1 MGAEAEVIAEV
12 VKLLIM
18 LAFQQ
23 AQTAG
28 LSAEEFEK
36 VYLRERLKFL
46 ESDPKKIPEV

>member
-1 MGAEAEVIAEV
+1 MGAEVAAVAEV

-23 AQTAG
+23 AQLAG

-46 ESDPKKIPEV
+46 ESDPKKIPEL